1 MIWEGERRK
10 TAERVLPG
18 SSCCSR
24 KSDSLVKDKHKE
36 HANLVQNPPN
46 GKAGTEGSEQRCFA
60 IMSPSARSK
69 ILAAQK
75 DKLMHKHVQNKPMTS
90 VLRQP
95 LEGFYLP
102 GAQDTGTFLQ
112 SHLAKDEIAFQ
123 NHRFTIGNAEVV
135 ETHRRHYSSLQAAR
149 NTLQTKAPEQNLVLP
164 REPRFFTDLTKD
176 TSKNDKA

>member
-1 MIWEGERRK
+1 
-10 TAERVLPG
+10 
-18 SSCCSR
+18 
-24 KSDSLVKDKHKE
+24 
-36 HANLVQNPPN
+36 
-46 GKAGTEGSEQRCFA
+46 
-60 IMSPSARSK
+60 MSPSARSK

-112 SHLAKDEIAFQ
+112 SHVVKDEIAFQ

-164 REPRFFTDLTKD
+164 RGMLSKSVLLKGLSICHHRRFFTRKYIDLLHIAFWQRFEEGAKERYRTEVFH
-176 TSKNDKA
+176 